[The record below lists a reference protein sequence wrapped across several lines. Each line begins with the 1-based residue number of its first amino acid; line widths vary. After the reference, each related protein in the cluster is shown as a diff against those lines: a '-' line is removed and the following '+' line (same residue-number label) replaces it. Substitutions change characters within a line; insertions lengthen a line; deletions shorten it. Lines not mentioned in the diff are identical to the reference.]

1 MFKHYTTIA
10 NLIKCGLATEEELVQ
25 AYAVHTYKTGKEL
38 PVPKIITQTVMDY
51 REKIDTG
58 SDDYKFYL
66 EVHRAV
72 YKKHIAI
79 QRQKDWD
86 RFDSMLKKRPISTRE
101 KDKKALEKLKL
112 KNK

>member
-10 NLIKCGLATEEELVQ
+10 NLIKCGLATEEELVK
-25 AYAVHTYKTGKEL
+25 AYAQTGKEL

-101 KDKKALEKLKL
+101 KDKKALEKLKH
-112 KNK
+112 K